1 MYAVPFC
8 FVIAEKEVRIFEL
21 GGIPYWLKECSAG
34 HLSIYCY
41 KYNAFQSLST
51 SLQPSENLCFEH
63 PQTLN

>member
-1 MYAVPFC
+1 MLYL
-8 FVIAEKEVRIFEL
+8 FVIAGKEARIFQWEE
-21 GGIPYWLKECSAG
+21 YWLKASSAG

-63 PQTLN
+63 PQTLNL